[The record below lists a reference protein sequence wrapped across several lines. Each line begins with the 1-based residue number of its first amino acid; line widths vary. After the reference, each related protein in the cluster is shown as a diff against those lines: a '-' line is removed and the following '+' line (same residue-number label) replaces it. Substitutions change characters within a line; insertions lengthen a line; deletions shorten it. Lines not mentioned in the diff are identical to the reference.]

1 MILIIVLVLSILFTI
16 LTIMF
21 YDKFDVRECLSY
33 ICVIWAIIGWI
44 IFIIMGSVVIIN
56 NMGAKGVA
64 AGRVQLHDSL
74 VYQLENNL
82 YDNDN
87 DIGKQ
92 ELYEKITEWN
102 TDVARGKALQH
113 DLWIGIFYPNIYDD
127 FEFIK
132 LPESIS

>member
-21 YDKFDVRECLSY
+21 YDKFDIRECLSY
-33 ICVIWAIIGWI
+33 ICVIWAIIGWT
-44 IFIIMGSVVIIN
+44 IFIIMGSVAIIN
-56 NMGAKGVA
+56 NMGGKGVA
-64 AGRVQLHDSL
+64 AGRAQLHDSL

-132 LPESIS
+132 LPESMS